1 MNRKEIIDLLE
12 NTNANDITPED
23 CDKIIH
29 LLKEMKEKTN
39 FEKIYEFNTAFGV
52 KSNNIPQKDLF
63 DTDKKLV
70 EYRLSLVNEEVQEL
84 NDSVRNKDFI
94 ETVDALTD
102 ILYVV
107 YGFFS
112 SIGVDADKAFELVHK
127 SNMSK
132 LCVSEEEAK
141 ETVKSYESDDRYDS
155 PAYRLSD
162 DGKHYVVFNKST
174 SKILKSINYN
184 PVSFDSIL

>member
-1 MNRKEIIDLLE
+1 MNKNEFIEMLEVMNVNDLDSTDYDTILS
-12 NTNANDITPED
+12 
-23 CDKIIH
+23 
-29 LLKEMKEKTN
+29 LLKQKTN
-39 FEKIYEFNTAFGV
+39 FEKIEEFNTAFGV
-52 KSNNIPQKDLF
+52 KNNKEPKLYLF

-70 EYRLSLVNEEVQEL
+70 DYRLSLVNEEVEEL
-84 NDSVRNKDFI
+84 NDAIKNKDFK

-107 YGFFS
+107 YGFYTA
-112 SIGVDADKAFELVHK
+112 IGVDADKAFELVHK

-132 LCVSEEEAK
+132 LCVDEEEAK
-141 ETVKSYESDDRYDS
+141 KTVKSYELDSRYDS
-155 PAYRLSD
+155 PDYRLSD
-162 DGKHYVVFNKST
+162 DGTHYVVFNKNT

>member
-1 MNRKEIIDLLE
+1 MSRKEIIDILE
-12 NTNANDITPED
+12 HTNANDITPEE

-39 FEKIYEFNTAFGV
+39 FEKIYEFNNAFGV
-52 KSNNIPQKDLF
+52 KTNNTPQKDLF

-84 NDSVRNKDFI
+84 NEAVANKDFV
-94 ETVDALTD
+94 ETIDALTD

-107 YGFFS
+107 YGFYT
-112 SIGVDADKAFELVHK
+112 SIGIDADKAFELVHS

-132 LCVSEEEAK
+132 LCISEQEAK
-141 ETVKSYESDDRYDS
+141 DTVDSYKTDSRYDS
-155 PAYRLSD
+155 PEYRLSD
-162 DGKHYVVFNKST
+162 DDKHYVVFNKST
-174 SKILKSINYN
+174 SKILKSINYS

>member
-1 MNRKEIIDLLE
+1 MNRKEFIDMLE
-12 NTNANDITPED
+12 VCNVNDLTSED
-23 CDKIIH
+23 YDKIVT
-29 LLKEMKEKTN
+29 LLKEKTN

-52 KSNNIPQKDLF
+52 KSNFTSQKDLF

-70 EYRLSLVNEEVQEL
+70 DYRLSLVNEEVQEL
-84 NDSVRNKDFI
+84 NDAVKNKDFT
-94 ETVDALTD
+94 ETADALTD

-107 YGFFS
+107 YGFYTALG
-112 SIGVDADKAFELVHK
+112 IDADKAFELVHK

-141 ETVKSYESDDRYDS
+141 ETVKSYETDERYDT
-155 PAYRLSD
+155 PEYRLSE